1 MEEYAYVLDY
11 LPQGRPEEKGYHH
24 TPVVEAIGEDEFKLL
39 ELVPKQNAVF
49 AVGDKIYIGMN
60 LEMRTKIVSVRRR
73 ISYQELSSAAVNELP
88 FVLES
93 IVKEREPFFVDFFN
107 KSQPINTR
115 IHSMELLPGL
125 GNKTMWNI
133 LDERKKAPFQSFKDL
148 TDRVKTIHHPEKMIV
163 ARIIEEMGDRSG
175 KYKMF
180 TTK

>member
-1 MEEYAYVLDY
+1 MEEYAYVIDY

-24 TPVVEAIGEDEFKLL
+24 TPIVEAIGEDEFKLL
-39 ELVPKQNAVF
+39 ELIPKPNAVF

-60 LEMRTKIVSVRRR
+60 LDMRTKIISVKRR
-73 ISYQELSSAAVNELP
+73 ISFNELSSAAVIELP

-93 IVKEREPFFVDFFN
+93 VVKERERFFVDFFN

-115 IHSMELLPGL
+115 LHSLELLPGL

-133 LDERKKAPFQSFKDL
+133 LDERKKSPFESFKDL
-148 TDRVKTIHHPEKMIV
+148 TDRVKTVHHPEKMIV
-163 ARIIEEMGDRSG
+163 SRIIEELGDRSE

-180 TTK
+180 TSK